1 MQCKRNLKNSKYW
14 KEIAP
19 YNYKVYYVTFTA
31 FLDVA
36 CIYYINIMLQ
46 EKLYEFE
53 QNKKNNLIF
62 HGLLAEHPETSDRSF
77 L

>member
-1 MQCKRNLKNSKYW
+1 MQCKRSLKNAKYW